1 MDIQGILLKKSE
13 IKTFSDKFS
22 VQEFYLDCST
32 FNQYTGDKYENILKF
47 QLINKNIDKIEK
59 AEVGQRLKIQFQ
71 PRGRFYE
78 KEGRDKFHAMNLDA
92 FGIEILST
100 LQSYTRVEN
109 NTEPQELNYN
119 DDDLPF

>member
-47 QLINKNIDKIEK
+47 QLINKNIDKLEEAK
-59 AEVGQRLKIQFQ
+59 VGQRLKIQFQ

-78 KEGRDKFHAMNLDA
+78 RETGDKFHTTNLDA
-92 FGIEILST
+92 FGVEVIST
-100 LQSYTRVEN
+100 IQSYTKKEESIEPVELDYSN
-109 NTEPQELNYN
+109 
-119 DDDLPF
+119 DDLPF